1 MSEDKLEMREIWD
14 SNLFGQVRKVFNRF
28 LKMVLTPDFLH
39 NIVNVQVISKMK
51 STLDNASK

>member
-1 MSEDKLEMREIWD
+1 
-14 SNLFGQVRKVFNRF
+14 
-28 LKMVLTPDFLH
+28 MVLTPDFLH

>member
-1 MSEDKLEMREIWD
+1 MSKDKLEMREIWD

-28 LKMVLTPDFLH
+28 LKIVLTPDFLH